1 MNATS
6 KKGVLYL
13 DLEHEKRLTEVET
26 RSKSNQHRI
35 DEVEK
40 RQDNLD
46 KLVATVE
53 VLAVKES
60 NVEND
65 VKEIKNDVKT
75 LTNKPAQRWDNLV
88 DKVIMLIAAAVVGF
102 VLAKIG
108 L

>member
-1 MNATS
+1 M
-6 KKGVLYL
+6 
-13 DLEHEKRLTEVET
+13 DLEHEKRLTEVEN
-26 RSKSNQHRI
+26 RSKSNTHRLE
-35 DEVEK
+35 EVER

-65 VKEIKNDVKT
+65 VKEIKSDVKS
-75 LTNKPAQRWDNLV
+75 LTSKPGQRWDNLV
-88 DKVIMLIAAAVVGF
+88 DKIILTVAAAVVGF
-102 VLAKIG
+102 LLAQIG